1 MPKRKVKT
9 KVKKLKVINVTPT
22 YSVGQELIYSDERS
36 MMEKTSIAQ
45 VKETGY
51 LLSNGIMV
59 NFDLIRI
66 KDPGAYPGH
75 CILADKE
82 GLEKYQA
89 YSAHQQALEILAKL
103 EKRLSKMDKMNLTL
117 EDAQVINLANKLLNK
132 INTAINND

>member
-1 MPKRKVKT
+1 MLKRKIKT
-9 KVKKLKVINVTPT
+9 KVKKFKVINVTPT

-36 MMEKTSIAQ
+36 IMEKTSITQ

-66 KDPGAYPGH
+66 QDNWAFPGH

-89 YSAHQQALEILAKL
+89 YSAQQQALEILAKL

-117 EDAQVINLANKLLNK
+117 EDAQVINLANELLNK
-132 INTAINND
+132 INTAINDD

>member
-1 MPKRKVKT
+1 MPKRKIKT

-22 YSVGQELIYSDERS
+22 YSVGQELIYSDEKS
-36 MMEKTSIAQ
+36 IMEKTSIAQ

-66 KDPGAYPGH
+66 DYWAYPGH

-89 YSAHQQALEILAKL
+89 YSAQQKALKSLAKL
-103 EKRLSKMDKMNLTL
+103 EKILSKMDKMNLTL

>member
-1 MPKRKVKT
+1 MPKRKIKT

-22 YSVGQELIYSDERS
+22 YSVGQELIYSDEKS

-66 KDPGAYPGH
+66 QDNWAFPGH

-89 YSAHQQALEILAKL
+89 YSAQQQALEILAKL

>member
-66 KDPGAYPGH
+66 KDHWAYPGH

-82 GLEKYQA
+82 ALEKYQA

>member
-1 MPKRKVKT
+1 MPKRKIKT

-22 YSVGQELIYSDERS
+22 YSVGQELIYSDEKS
-36 MMEKTSIAQ
+36 IMEKTSIAQ

-66 KDPGAYPGH
+66 QDNWAFPGH

-89 YSAHQQALEILAKL
+89 YSAQQQALEILAKL

-117 EDAQVINLANKLLNK
+117 EDAQVINLANELLNK

>member
-22 YSVGQELIYSDERS
+22 YSVGQELIYSDEKS
-36 MMEKTSIAQ
+36 IMEKTSIAQ

-66 KDPGAYPGH
+66 DDWAYPGH

-89 YSAHQQALEILAKL
+89 YSAQQQALKSLAKL
-103 EKRLSKMDKMNLTL
+103 EKILSKMDKMNLTL
-117 EDAQVINLANKLLNK
+117 EDAQVINLANELLNK